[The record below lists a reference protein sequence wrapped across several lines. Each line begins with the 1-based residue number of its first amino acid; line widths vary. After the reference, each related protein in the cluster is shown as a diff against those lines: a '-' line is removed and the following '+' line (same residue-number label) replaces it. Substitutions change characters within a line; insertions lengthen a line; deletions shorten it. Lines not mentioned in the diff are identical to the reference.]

1 MHRACM
7 GSCAYNLSVLDI
19 NSLPDDVRRLKHVA
33 LILDEVK
40 AGWSAPPLLNA
51 LHTRMIGSVSQVD
64 EESNLAAVFDCAQ
77 DARLE
82 IDNTIAERSIRM
94 IGSGRRN
101 YSFFGS
107 DGGGGR
113 AAIIYSLMDN
123 CKLNH
128 IDRRRYLHYARARI
142 VDHPINRIDEPV
154 PWNVAETLNQS
165 RAVAAG
171 VGGPR

>member
-1 MHRACM
+1 M
-7 GSCAYNLSVLDI
+7 GSCAYNLSAFDI
-19 NSLPDDVRRLKHVA
+19 NSLPDDVRRLKHVP

-40 AGWSAPPLLNA
+40 AGGSAPPLLNA
-51 LHTRMIGSVSQVD
+51 LHTRMIESVSQVD
-64 EESNLAAVFDCAQ
+64 EESNLTAVFNCAQ
-77 DARLE
+77 DALLE
-82 IDNTIAERSIRM
+82 IDNKIAERSIRM

-113 AAIIYSLMDN
+113 AAIIYSLTDN

-128 IDRRRYLHYARARI
+128 IDQRRYLYYARERI
-142 VDHPINRIDEPV
+142 VDHPINRIEEPV

-165 RAVAAG
+165 RHVAAG
-171 VGGPR
+171 VGSLR